1 MKTVFFGTPEIG
13 LSTLQVLYQN
23 PHIDLSSIVSMPSRR
38 AGRGMKIKHPAVAQ
52 FALDHQ
58 IPLLQTAAINKEEE
72 FLEKL
77 ESENIDLI
85 IVFAFSQFLSERILK
100 LPKQGCFNIHTS
112 LLPKYRGAAP
122 IQYALLNGD
131 PLTGITIQKM
141 AKKMDAGDIALTQTI
156 PIDPKDNADTLH
168 EKIINKAPPVITLFI
183 NQMISG
189 DLLLVPQSESDA
201 SFAPMISKQDG
212 HLQFADETFAQIE
225 NRIRAFDPWPG
236 TFCYLNE
243 KRIKVFSITPSD
255 VILAPGKCDTNH
267 GFILV
272 GSKDKTI
279 RLKFVQLE
287 GKKPCLDYELLNGI
301 RDKVILS

>member
-13 LSTLQVLYQN
+13 LSTLQALSQN
-23 PHIDLSSIVSMPSRR
+23 PHIDLSYIVSMPSRR

-58 IPLLQTAAINKEEE
+58 IPLLQTAGINQEEE
-72 FLEKL
+72 FLENL
-77 ESENIDLI
+77 ESKNIDLI

-156 PIDPKDNADTLH
+156 PIGPTDNASTLH
-168 EKIINKAPPVITLFI
+168 EKIINKAPQVITLFI
-183 NQMISG
+183 NQMIDG
-189 DLLLVPQSESDA
+189 DLLLVPQNESDV
-201 SFAPMISKQDG
+201 SFAPILSKQDG
-212 HLQFADETFAQIE
+212 HLKFANETFAQIE

-236 TFCYLNE
+236 TFCYLNK

-255 VILAPGKCDTNH
+255 VILAPGKCDTRHGISSGRFQRQNH
-267 GFILV
+267 
-272 GSKDKTI
+272 S
-279 RLKFVQLE
+279 
-287 GKKPCLDYELLNGI
+287 
-301 RDKVILS
+301 S